1 MAKHKN
7 ITEGMIDN
15 FLDKVFKKAFDQNY
29 DSAMKAVKKQ
39 DPELAKDMAKVDDII
54 DNCHRHLVLAE
65 RLLESLTYEIQE
77 LQE

>member
-1 MAKHKN
+1 MDVLYDIHTIQQQIARV
-7 ITEGMIDN
+7 IDTVN
-15 FLDKVFKKAFDQNY
+15 HLKVPD
-29 DSAMKAVKKQ
+29 
-39 DPELAKDMAKVDDII
+39 EVDDII